1 MEKMAAG
8 GDTFLF
14 DCILETL
21 SLRPFSHGYSGWIY
35 CRFMQCSLGGF
46 PGKAVS
52 MAPKKG
58 LETLNS
64 GLKTIVWDISY
75 KNGEKIYKNSV
86 NLDSL
91 VA

>member
-1 MEKMAAG
+1 
-8 GDTFLF
+8 
-14 DCILETL
+14 
-21 SLRPFSHGYSGWIY
+21 
-35 CRFMQCSLGGF
+35 
-46 PGKAVS
+46 